1 MFRIFFKHLFKLGTK
16 EVVKDTAKEAVAEE
30 TPMKRKMSR
39 SEMTIS
45 VSSLSLSSLALS
57 DPDPA
62 SRPETP
68 LEIFDKADYL
78 LESA

>member
-1 MFRIFFKHLFKLGTK
+1 MFRIFWKHLFKLGTK
-16 EVVKDTAKEAVAEE
+16 EVVKDTVKEAGAEE
-30 TPMKRKMSR
+30 TPMKKTLSR

-45 VSSLSLSSLALS
+45 LSSVSLSSLALS
-57 DPDPA
+57 DPI

-78 LESA
+78 LENA